1 MQNRLCHLILLNYP
15 LCILFCCMFNYVKLK
30 RKPTLK
36 GSIFNFCLPNLRNLS
51 GRDIFLILQHYF
63 SFVKRKDMSN
73 QIVNTSCF
81 YTFSM
86 SLPSKLFILILY
98 IIIPT
103 TDQIFAHWFKCFRKW
118 SWEFP
123 FLRCFMFFF
132 SIVLVTGYNVKKS
145 SNIEFSYDVF
155 SIRVFLFADIL

>member
-1 MQNRLCHLILLNYP
+1 MQNRLCHLILLNYL

-36 GSIFNFCLPNLRNLS
+36 GSIQFLFAELKKPLWKGYFFN
-51 GRDIFLILQHYF
+51 ITTYF

-98 IIIPT
+98 IIITT

-123 FLRCFMFFF
+123 SLRCFMFLF

-145 SNIEFSYDVF
+145 IKK
-155 SIRVFLFADIL
+155 